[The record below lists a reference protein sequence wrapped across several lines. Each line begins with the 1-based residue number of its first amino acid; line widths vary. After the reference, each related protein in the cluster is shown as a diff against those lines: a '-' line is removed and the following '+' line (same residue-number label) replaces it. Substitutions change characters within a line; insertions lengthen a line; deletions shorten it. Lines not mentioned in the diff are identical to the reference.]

1 MEHTAHD
8 RPVDEKKQRD
18 AALDEALEETF
29 PTSDAI
35 QLSAHP
41 EGSVGGHSPGRTW
54 FVTGGA
60 RGLGREIVVAALE
73 AGDQVVATAR
83 DISTLAD
90 LETKYPDQ
98 ILAVELDVTDETVA
112 IEAVKRA
119 VVAFGGIDVLVNN
132 AGYADVAS
140 VEDIASDDFRRQ
152 IETNF
157 FGVVNV
163 TRAILPIMREQGS
176 GHILQIASVG
186 ARLGVAGLSAYQSA
200 KFAVRGFSLVLA
212 QEVAPLGIKVTVV
225 QPGGIR
231 TDEAGSSM
239 KVPKPSEPYESTVG
253 RRAEMLRANSGNE
266 TSDPA
271 RIAQVLVDI
280 AGADDAPVELL
291 LGSDALEYSNK
302 AAEAVA
308 ASDLKWADIT
318 RSSDFVG

>member
-1 MEHTAHD
+1 MDNSGYD
-8 RPVDEKKQRD
+8 RPVDEKAQRD

-41 EGSVGGHSPGRTW
+41 ESAAGDASAERTW
-54 FVTGGA
+54 FVTGA
-60 RGLGREIVVAALE
+60 SRGLGREIVQAALA

-83 DISTLAD
+83 DPSALAD
-90 LETKYPDQ
+90 LETEHPDRL
-98 ILAVELDVTDETVA
+98 LAVKLDVTDEAMA
-112 IEAVKRA
+112 IKAVKSA
-119 VVAFGGIDVLVNN
+119 IIAFGSIDVLVNN
-132 AGYADVAS
+132 AGYADVVS
-140 VEDIASDDFRRQ
+140 VEDMSSDEFRRQ

-176 GHILQIASVG
+176 GHLLQVASVG
-186 ARLGVAGLSAYQSA
+186 ARIAVAGLSAYQSA

-231 TDEAGSSM
+231 TDWAGSSM
-239 KVPKPSEPYESTVG
+239 QSPVPSEPYMPTVG

-291 LGSDALEYSNK
+291 LGSDALNYSTI

-308 ASDLKWADIT
+308 ASDLKWANIT
-318 RSSDFVG
+318 QSADFLA

>member
-1 MEHTAHD
+1 MDHREHD
-8 RPVDEKKQRD
+8 RPVDEKAQQD

-41 EGSVGGHSPGRTW
+41 ERELDGEPSQRTW
-54 FVTGGA
+54 FVTGSA
-60 RGLGREIVVAALE
+60 RGLGREIVSAALR

-83 DISTLAD
+83 NVSALAE
-90 LETKYPDQ
+90 LEADYPDRM
-98 ILAVELDVTDETVA
+98 LAVELDVTDEAMVINT
-112 IEAVKRA
+112 VKRGIR
-119 VVAFGGIDVLVNN
+119 AFGGIDVLVNN

-140 VEDIASDDFRRQ
+140 VEDMTSEDFRRQ

-163 TRAILPIMREQGS
+163 TRAILPIMREQGT

-186 ARLGVAGLSAYQSA
+186 ARLAVAGLSAYQSA

-212 QEVAPLGIKVTVV
+212 QEVGPLGIKVTVV
-225 QPGGIR
+225 QPEGIR
-231 TDEAGSSM
+231 TDWAGSSM
-239 KVPKPSEPYESTVG
+239 KSPRPSEPYEATVG
-253 RRAEMLRANSGNE
+253 RRTDMLRSNSGNE

-271 RIAQVLVDI
+271 RIAQILLEI
-280 AGADDAPVELL
+280 AGKHDTPVELL
-291 LGSDALEYSNK
+291 LGSDALEFSNK

-308 ASDLKWADIT
+308 ASDLKWADVT
-318 RSSDFVG
+318 RSSDFAV